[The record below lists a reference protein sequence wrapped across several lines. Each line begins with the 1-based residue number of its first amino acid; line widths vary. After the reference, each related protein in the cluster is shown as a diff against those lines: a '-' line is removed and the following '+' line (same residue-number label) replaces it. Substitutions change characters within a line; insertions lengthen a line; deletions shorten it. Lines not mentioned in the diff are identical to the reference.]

1 MHELSIVMSIVQI
14 ATKEASRNGA
24 SIVDEIEL
32 DIGVLSGVEMD
43 SFDFAWQQGVKH
55 TVLQQ
60 AVRHVNR
67 IPGRGSCLDCAT
79 EFPMQQLYDACPAC
93 DSQLVNI
100 LSGRELSVK
109 TLLVPDTAS

>member
-32 DIGVLSGVEMD
+32 DIGVLSSVEMD
-43 SFDFAWQQGVKH
+43 SFDFAWQQGVKN
-55 TVLQQ
+55 TVLQHAGGQ
-60 AVRHVNR
+60 VNR
-67 IPGRGSCLDCAT
+67 IPGKGRCLDCAT

-93 DSQLVNI
+93 DSQLVDI
-100 LSGRELSVK
+100 LSGKELSVK